1 MNDYKLAIFDLDG
14 TILDTTEGIIA
25 SVKYT
30 IKRFGF
36 PTPNV
41 DKLLSFIGPPIQESF
56 ALHYNIAGDQLQEMS
71 NVFRDN
77 YSSETLLQAKPY
89 EGIYEVFEFLKDY
102 KIQTAIATYK
112 REDYALKLLKH
123 FGFDKYT
130 NIMFGADNENRLK
143 KKDIILK
150 CLHQTNLENSLNKC
164 VMIGDTLHDANGAKS
179 LNVDFIAVTYGF
191 GFKVKQREESVVTK
205 FYANTPKDIINYFKL
220 NIV

>member
-150 CLHQTNLENSLNKC
+150 CLHQTNLENSSNKC